1 MKIGQMLMKV
11 FIILLLLLLLD
22 KNDVIKVSYK
32 K

>member
-11 FIILLLLLLLD
+11 SIILLLLLLLD

>member
-11 FIILLLLLLLD
+11 SIIFLLLLLLD